1 MGEQIVPEEVFETSS
16 CRAVSVSNDEEVPRE
31 SSSLFVRMIALV
43 HQGIDN
49 SSQLIG

>member
-31 SSSLFVRMIALV
+31 SSSLFVRISYTSASTILL
-43 HQGIDN
+43 
-49 SSQLIG
+49 S